1 MQNAQRSAQGV
12 KIMKE
17 MICICCPMGCRLS
30 VDDSDKNDI
39 KVSGNTCPRG
49 AKYARDEVICPKRMV
64 TSVVEVEGGEIG
76 MVSVK
81 TSDSIPKD
89 RMFDAL
95 KLLDNLVIP
104 APVKL
109 GQVIVE
115 NVLGLGVDF
124 VATKDV
130 PKKNSS
136 RYVVSLDQGTT
147 SSRAI
152 VFDKRGKIVAS
163 AQKEFKQLY
172 PKAGWVEH
180 DPEEI
185 FSTQLEVFVE
195 AVEKSKISPR
205 AISAI
210 GITNQRET
218 TLVWDKLTG
227 KPVYNAIVWQC
238 RRTADY
244 CESLKS
250 QGYDELIFKK
260 TGLTVDAY
268 FSATKLKWILDN
280 VDGARERAER
290 GELLF
295 GTIDTFLM
303 WKLSGG
309 KIHATD
315 YTNASRTMMFNIV
328 TLKWDKE
335 LLDLYKIP
343 EIMLPKVC
351 PSSYEFGKCDK
362 KFLGEEIPI
371 CGVAGD
377 QQSALFGHLCVEKG
391 SVKNTY
397 GTGCF
402 TLMNTGEE
410 FVKSKRGLITTLA
423 ASMEDGRPQYILEG
437 SVFVGGAVLQWLR
450 DELGLISSA
459 KEADIL
465 SATVEDTNGVYIV
478 PAFVGLG
485 APHWDAKARG
495 TVTGLTRG
503 TKKAHF
509 VRAGLESIAY
519 QVFDVVH
526 AMESDIGYKI
536 SSLAVDG
543 GASVSNILMQF
554 QSDLLQAEVKR
565 PPVIETTAL
574 GVCYLAGL
582 NAGVWSGIEELKR
595 EISEGVTFAPKMD
608 EERRYSLLL
617 GWEESIARTKRR

>member
-1 MQNAQRSAQGV
+1 
-12 KIMKE
+12 MKE

-39 KVSGNTCPRG
+39 KVTGNTCPRG

-64 TSVVEVEGGEIG
+64 TSIAQVNGGEIN

-95 KLLDNLVIP
+95 ALLNGLSVD
-104 APVKL
+104 APVKK
-109 GQVIVE
+109 GQVIVAD
-115 NVLGLGVDF
+115 VLGLGVDF

-130 PKKNSS
+130 QKKNECK
-136 RYVVSLDQGTT
+136 YIIALDQGTT

-152 VFDKRGKIVAS
+152 VFDCEGKIVS
-163 AQKEFKQLY
+163 VAQKEFRQIY
-172 PKAGWVEH
+172 PNAGWVEH
-180 DPEEI
+180 DPEDI
-185 FSTQLEVFVE
+185 WSTQSQVLNE
-195 AVEKSKISPR
+195 AVEKSGINLASV
-205 AISAI
+205 AAI

-218 TLVWDKLTG
+218 TLVWDRKTG

-238 RRTADY
+238 RRTSQY
-244 CESLKS
+244 C
-250 QGYDELIFKK
+250 DELKKQGFDEKIFSK

-280 VDGARERAER
+280 VEGARERAQK

-295 GTIDTFLM
+295 GTVDTFLM
-303 WKLSGG
+303 WRLSGG

-315 YTNASRTMMFNIV
+315 YTNASRTMMYNIK
-328 TLKWDKE
+328 TLEWDDE
-335 LLDLYKIP
+335 LLDIYGIP
-343 EIMLPKVC
+343 KQMLPDVH
-351 PSSYEFGKCDK
+351 PSGYDFGRCDAAVV
-362 KFLGEEIPI
+362 GRDIPI

-377 QQSALFGHLCVEKG
+377 QQSALFGHLCTEKG

-402 TLMNTGEE
+402 TLMNTGND
-410 FVKSKRGLITTLA
+410 FVTSKRGLITTLA
-423 ASMEDGRPQYILEG
+423 ASMQDGRPQYVLEG

-450 DELGLISSA
+450 DELGLIKSA

-465 SATVEDTNGVYIV
+465 SATVDDTNGVYIV

-485 APHWDAKARG
+485 APHWDANARG

-503 TKKAHF
+503 TTKAHF
-509 VRAGLESIAY
+509 VRAALESIAY

-543 GASVSNILMQF
+543 GASVSDILMQF
-554 QSDLLQAEVKR
+554 QSDLLQARVAR
-565 PPVIETTAL
+565 PAVIETTAL
-574 GVCYLAGL
+574 GACYLAGL
-582 NAGVWSGIEELKR
+582 TSGVWSDIEELRKR
-595 EISEGVTFAPKMD
+595 IVSGKTFDPEMD
-608 EERRYSLLL
+608 EDRRYRLLL
-617 GWEESIARTKRR
+617 GWEESITRAKRR

>member
-1 MQNAQRSAQGV
+1 
-12 KIMKE
+12 MKE

-39 KVSGNTCPRG
+39 KVTGNTCPRG

-64 TSVVEVEGGEIG
+64 TSIAQVNGGEIN

-95 KLLDNLVIP
+95 VLLNGLSVD
-104 APVKL
+104 APVKK
-109 GQVIVE
+109 GQVIVAD
-115 NVLGLGVDF
+115 VLGLGVDF

-130 PKKNSS
+130 QKKNDCK
-136 RYVVSLDQGTT
+136 YILALDQGTT

-152 VFDKRGKIVAS
+152 VFDCEGKIVS
-163 AQKEFKQLY
+163 VAQKEFRQIY
-172 PKAGWVEH
+172 PNAGWVEH
-180 DPEEI
+180 DPEDI
-185 FSTQLEVFVE
+185 WSTQSQVLKE
-195 AVEKSKISPR
+195 AVEKSGINLASV
-205 AISAI
+205 AAI

-218 TLVWDKLTG
+218 TLVWDRKTG

-238 RRTADY
+238 RRTSQY
-244 CESLKS
+244 C
-250 QGYDELIFKK
+250 DELKKQGFDEKIFSK

-280 VDGARERAER
+280 VEGARERAQK

-295 GTIDTFLM
+295 GTVDTFLM
-303 WKLSGG
+303 WRLSGG

-315 YTNASRTMMFNIV
+315 YTNASRTMMYNIK
-328 TLKWDKE
+328 TLEWDDE
-335 LLDLYKIP
+335 LLDIYGIP
-343 EIMLPKVC
+343 KKMLPEVH
-351 PSSYEFGKCDK
+351 PSGYDFGRCDAAVV
-362 KFLGEEIPI
+362 GRDIPI

-377 QQSALFGHLCVEKG
+377 QQSALFGHLCTEKG

-402 TLMNTGEE
+402 TLMNTGND
-410 FVKSKRGLITTLA
+410 FVTSKRGLITTLA
-423 ASMEDGRPQYILEG
+423 ASMQDGRPQYVLEG

-450 DELGLISSA
+450 DELGLIKSA

-465 SATVEDTNGVYIV
+465 SATVDDTNGVYIV

-485 APHWDAKARG
+485 APHWDANARG

-503 TKKAHF
+503 TSKAHF
-509 VRAGLESIAY
+509 VRAALESIAY

-543 GASVSNILMQF
+543 GASVSDILMQF
-554 QSDLLQAEVKR
+554 QSDLLQARVAR
-565 PPVIETTAL
+565 PAVIETTAL
-574 GVCYLAGL
+574 GACYLAGL
-582 NAGVWSGIEELKR
+582 TSGVWSDIEELRKR
-595 EISEGVTFAPKMD
+595 IVSGKTFDPDMD
-608 EERRYSLLL
+608 EDRRYGLLL
-617 GWEESIARTKRR
+617 GWEESIARAKRR

>member
-1 MQNAQRSAQGV
+1 
-12 KIMKE
+12 MKE

-39 KVSGNTCPRG
+39 KVTGNTCPRG

-64 TSVVEVEGGEIG
+64 TSIAQVNGGDIN

-95 KLLDNLVIP
+95 ALLNGLSVD
-104 APVKL
+104 APVKK
-109 GQVIVE
+109 GQVIVAD
-115 NVLGLGVDF
+115 VLGLGVDF

-130 PKKNSS
+130 QKKNDCK
-136 RYVVSLDQGTT
+136 YILALDQGTT

-152 VFDKRGKIVAS
+152 VFDCEGKIVS
-163 AQKEFKQLY
+163 VAQKEFRQIY
-172 PKAGWVEH
+172 PNAGWVEH
-180 DPEEI
+180 DPEDI
-185 FSTQLEVFVE
+185 WSTQSQVLKE
-195 AVEKSKISPR
+195 AVEKSGINLASV
-205 AISAI
+205 AAI

-218 TLVWDKLTG
+218 TLVWDRKTG

-238 RRTADY
+238 RRTSQY
-244 CESLKS
+244 C
-250 QGYDELIFKK
+250 DELKKQGFDEKIFSK

-280 VDGARERAER
+280 VERARERAQK

-295 GTIDTFLM
+295 GTVDTFLM
-303 WKLSGG
+303 WRLSGG

-315 YTNASRTMMFNIV
+315 YTNASRTMMYNIK
-328 TLKWDKE
+328 TLEWDDE
-335 LLDLYKIP
+335 LLDIYGIP
-343 EIMLPKVC
+343 KKMLPEVH
-351 PSSYEFGKCDK
+351 PSGYDFGRCDAAVV
-362 KFLGEEIPI
+362 GRDIPI

-377 QQSALFGHLCVEKG
+377 QQSALFGHLCTEKG

-402 TLMNTGEE
+402 TLMNTGND
-410 FVKSKRGLITTLA
+410 FVTSKRGLITTLA
-423 ASMEDGRPQYILEG
+423 ASMQDGRPQYVLEG

-450 DELGLISSA
+450 DELGLIKSA

-465 SATVEDTNGVYIV
+465 SATVDDTNGVYIV

-485 APHWDAKARG
+485 APHWDANARG

-503 TKKAHF
+503 TSKAHF
-509 VRAGLESIAY
+509 VRAALESIAY

-543 GASVSNILMQF
+543 GASVSDILMQF
-554 QSDLLQAEVKR
+554 QSDLLQARVAR
-565 PPVIETTAL
+565 PAVIETTAL
-574 GVCYLAGL
+574 GACYLAGL
-582 NAGVWSGIEELKR
+582 TSGVWSDIEELRKR
-595 EISEGVTFAPKMD
+595 IVSGKTFDPDMD
-608 EERRYSLLL
+608 EDRRYGLLL
-617 GWEESIARTKRR
+617 GWEESIARAKRR

>member
-1 MQNAQRSAQGV
+1 
-12 KIMKE
+12 
-17 MICICCPMGCRLS
+17 MGCRLS

-39 KVSGNTCPRG
+39 KVTGNTCPRG

-64 TSVVEVEGGEIG
+64 TSIAQVNGGEIN

-95 KLLDNLVIP
+95 ALLNGLSVD
-104 APVKL
+104 APVKK
-109 GQVIVE
+109 GQIIVAD
-115 NVLGLGVDF
+115 VLGLGVDF

-130 PKKNSS
+130 QKKNDCK
-136 RYVVSLDQGTT
+136 YILALDQGTT

-152 VFDKRGKIVAS
+152 VFDCEGKIVS
-163 AQKEFKQLY
+163 VAQKEFRQIY
-172 PKAGWVEH
+172 PNAGWVEH
-180 DPEEI
+180 DPEDI
-185 FSTQLEVFVE
+185 WSTQSQVLKE
-195 AVEKSKISPR
+195 AVEKSGINLASV
-205 AISAI
+205 AAI

-218 TLVWDKLTG
+218 TLVWDRKTG

-238 RRTADY
+238 RRTSQY
-244 CESLKS
+244 C
-250 QGYDELIFKK
+250 DELKKQGFDEKIFSK

-280 VDGARERAER
+280 VEGARERAQK

-295 GTIDTFLM
+295 GTVDTFLM
-303 WKLSGG
+303 WRLSGG

-315 YTNASRTMMFNIV
+315 YTNASRTMMYNIK
-328 TLKWDKE
+328 TLEWDDE
-335 LLDLYKIP
+335 LLDIYGIP
-343 EIMLPKVC
+343 KKMLPEVH
-351 PSSYEFGKCDK
+351 PSGYDFGRCDAAVV
-362 KFLGEEIPI
+362 GRDIPI

-377 QQSALFGHLCVEKG
+377 QQSALFGHLCTEKG

-402 TLMNTGEE
+402 TLMNTGND
-410 FVKSKRGLITTLA
+410 FVTSKRGLITTLA
-423 ASMEDGRPQYILEG
+423 ASMQDGRPQYVLEG

-450 DELGLISSA
+450 DELGLIKSA

-465 SATVEDTNGVYIV
+465 SATVDDTNGVYIV

-485 APHWDAKARG
+485 APHWDANARG

-503 TKKAHF
+503 TSKAHF
-509 VRAGLESIAY
+509 VRAALESIAY

-543 GASVSNILMQF
+543 GASVSDILMQF
-554 QSDLLQAEVKR
+554 QSDLLQARVAR
-565 PPVIETTAL
+565 PAVIETTAL
-574 GVCYLAGL
+574 GACYLAGL
-582 NAGVWSGIEELKR
+582 TSGVWSDIEELRNRIVSGK
-595 EISEGVTFAPKMD
+595 TFDPEMD
-608 EERRYSLLL
+608 EDRRYGLLL
-617 GWEESIARTKRR
+617 GWEESIARAKRR